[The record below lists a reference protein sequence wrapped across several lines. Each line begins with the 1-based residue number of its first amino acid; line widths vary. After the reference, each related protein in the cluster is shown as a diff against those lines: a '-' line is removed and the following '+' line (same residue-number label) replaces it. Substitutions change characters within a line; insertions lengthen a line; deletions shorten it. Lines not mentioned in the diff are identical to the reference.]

1 MKKNVKTFENLDKSK
16 CVPNSIVTETP
27 SLHNI
32 SSPGVPMVEYREPIL
47 KEIPLLQDVKTPV
60 RTAWDYADDCDE
72 SKLYQNKDLSN
83 THLFQKYISNE
94 FCNKEYISYQE
105 VSLVLKKIRI
115 ENINRVIISHLNVNF
130 FAVKLD
136 SIRTISGNMDIMVF
150 TETKIDASYPTSQL
164 KIDGF
169 KKPYRLDRNAFGGG
183 ILIYVRQ
190 DIPSKQLKRHK
201 FADNIEGI
209 FVEINFYK
217 SKWLLFGT
225 YHPPSQN
232 KNFYFENV
240 GRALDL

>member
-1 MKKNVKTFENLDKSK
+1 MSV
-16 CVPNSIVTETP
+16 
-27 SLHNI
+27 
-32 SSPGVPMVEYREPIL
+32 VEYRESIL
-47 KEIPLLQDVKTPV
+47 KEIPQLQDVKTPEMFKSAV
-60 RTAWDYADDCDE
+60 DCDE

-94 FCNKEYISYQE
+94 FCNEYINYQE

-136 SIRTISGNMDIMVF
+136 SIRTISGNMGIMVF
-150 TETKIDASYPTSQL
+150 TETKIDASYPNSQL

-169 KKPYRLDRNAFGGG
+169 KKPYRLDRNAFGGR

-190 DIPSKQLKRHK
+190 NIPSRQLKKHK
-201 FADNIEGI
+201 FADNIEGV

-240 GRALDL
+240 GRALDLYTQVMIEFY